1 MTDLNVLRT
10 LYNNFCA
17 FVHGCY
23 LVEIFN
29 LLSLTRDTSRIYI
42 LMFNSCR
49 WLGVRLEFIGNVIV
63 LFAALFAVIE
73 RNTGS
78 GRIDAGLTG
87 LSISYA
93 LQVSA

>member
-1 MTDLNVLRT
+1 
-10 LYNNFCA
+10 
-17 FVHGCY
+17 
-23 LVEIFN
+23 
-29 LLSLTRDTSRIYI
+29 
-42 LMFNSCR
+42 MFNSCR
-49 WLGVRLEFIGNVIV
+49 WLGVRLAFIGNVIV

-73 RNTGS
+73 WNTGS

>member
-1 MTDLNVLRT
+1 MLHT
-10 LYNNFCA
+10 LYNDFCA
-17 FVHGCY
+17 FVHGGL

-29 LLSLTRDTSRIYI
+29 LFSLTRDTSRIYI
-42 LMFNSCR
+42 IMFNSCR
-49 WLGVRLEFIGNVIV
+49 WLGIHLEFIGNVII

-73 RNTGS
+73 RNTDS
-78 GRIDAGLTG
+78 GRIDAGLAG